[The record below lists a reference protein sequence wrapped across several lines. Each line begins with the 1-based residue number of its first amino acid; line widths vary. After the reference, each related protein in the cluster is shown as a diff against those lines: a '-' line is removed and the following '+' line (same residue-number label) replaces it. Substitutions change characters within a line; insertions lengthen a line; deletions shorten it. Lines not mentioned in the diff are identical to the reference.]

1 MEFFP
6 AAQAADGGSFN
17 PMWQPGPDLPE
28 PLYGMSTVTFLN
40 NIYLFGG
47 LHITSTKERRSE
59 VLVLKPDSEEWLVL
73 GQMHTPRSRA
83 VIINFGL
90 QMFIIGGCD
99 RGCAAE
105 LFTPA
110 LGRSEVRYS
119 I

>member
-47 LHITSTKERRSE
+47 LHITSTKERRNE

-83 VIINFGL
+83 GKFRKKKNHNLIIF
-90 QMFIIGGCD
+90 
-99 RGCAAE
+99 
-105 LFTPA
+105 
-110 LGRSEVRYS
+110 
-119 I
+119 